1 MKKIK
6 TILTKIVHILIV
18 IFTGNTTAFF
28 TETVTEESTI
38 SGEIVAPKDL
48 DGLNQSHQRV
58 FGRVRDTIL
67 RGDAK
72 HFSPP
77 HLAQQDIFIG
87 GYANN
92 ITIENQG
99 NQDIFGG
106 NVENTVIKDEGRA
119 TLKNHGIFKDGKIYK
134 GGVFNAQ
141 SGTVEN
147 IKVYNNGQF
156 DISGNDDGV
165 IVEGGEITH
174 GAKGIFMGKARINN
188 LKINGDVSVPS
199 QKRDNPHFSHAYI
212 GKSGKL
218 LLSAGTIKE
227 STIEGGLLSVTH
239 SEANNTTMKGGIKV
253 GEGDLLVGEGGVSKR
268 TYMTGGSMH
277 IKDGGLAEETVVNG
291 GGRIFNENGTDID
304 TIVNSGTYT
313 LGDAHSMIAQSN
325 HLTLNNEG
333 TAYIRKGTVNGANIG
348 NGQLILGFGHL
359 EATLKG
365 DVIIGEHGQLNIINN
380 GDLNTREVNLNISG
394 RINLDNDLD
403 PGKIS
408 RFRKVSMNNGCI
420 YFNYSISDGFQKN
433 HSILF
438 LESLNGKG
446 TFWMHTDIAEHKGDL
461 LQIRGEAHGHFSV
474 MVTDSG
480 KSPKPEDKLKI
491 IQTGGGDANFT
502 LGNPGHVVDVGTY
515 QYHLVPDHH
524 KRGWSLISRPPQPS
538 EKPQPGSE
546 APVPPSVTET
556 VSASKLISETKSHT
570 LKPEVPVT
578 PSVKKEGEKKVAPY
592 QLLSPTTNVSRT
604 NHVPDIPSITP
615 STAAVL
621 SISTVDPLIYH
632 SEMAQIQERMSS
644 TSQAKTESAV
654 WIKIMNERH
663 NILQKEGEGYGLKLN
678 GMSIGSDRTMRMG
691 HSAYTTQG
699 LFFTYSDAKLNF
711 RGKALGDGKVSSWSA
726 GAYSA
731 YCHDSGFWLDGILK
745 ANRFSQEIHGRMTG
759 GGDAFGDFSTLAL
772 GASIQGG
779 KDMVAREI
787 TFTPYLSIGGL
798 RTTRSGLLLSN
809 GMKGDISAQ
818 RSVLGKVGLRAVYQT
833 RVKDISVT
841 PWIDIGSEREFIK
854 KTRVW
859 INHHDAF
866 ENDLSGITG
875 VYSFGLSSNMSETF
889 NVSASAGYKQGK
901 HIKSPWSSSLGMS
914 WKF

>member
-28 TETVTEESTI
+28 TDKVNEGATI
-38 SGEIVAPKDL
+38 SGEIVAPNERDP
-48 DGLNQSHQRV
+48 LNISHQRV
-58 FGRVRDTIL
+58 FGTIKDTIL

-72 HFSPP
+72 NFSPP
-77 HLAQQDIFIG
+77 HVAQQDIFIG
-87 GYANN
+87 GYSHN
-92 ITIENQG
+92 ITIENHG
-99 NQDIFGG
+99 NQEIFGG
-106 NVENTVIKDEGRA
+106 TVENTVIKDEGRA

-134 GGVFNAQ
+134 GGVFHAQ
-141 SGTVEN
+141 SGTVDN
-147 IKVYNNGQF
+147 IKVYNNGKF

-199 QKRDNPHFSHAYI
+199 QKKDNPHFSHAYI
-212 GKSGKL
+212 GKSGQL
-218 LLSAGTIKE
+218 LLSTGTITE
-227 STIEGGLLSVTH
+227 STLEGGLLSVTH
-239 SEANNTTMKGGIKV
+239 AATSDTTMKGGIKV
-253 GEGDLLVGEGGVSKR
+253 GEGDLMVGEGGIAKR

-291 GGRIFNENGTDID
+291 GGRLFNENGTDID

-325 HLTLNNEG
+325 NLTLSNAG

-359 EATLKG
+359 SSTLKG
-365 DVIIGEHGQLNIINN
+365 DVTIGEHGQLNIINN
-380 GDLNTREVNLNISG
+380 DDLNTREVNLNLSG
-394 RINLDNDLD
+394 RINVDNALD

-408 RFRKVSMNNGCI
+408 IFRKVSMNNGCF
-420 YFNYSISDGFQKN
+420 YFNYSVSDGFHKN
-433 HSILF
+433 YSILF
-438 LESLNGKG
+438 LDSLSGKG
-446 TFWMHTDIAEHKGDL
+446 TFWMHTDIADHKGDL
-461 LQIRGEAHGHFSV
+461 LHIRGEANGHFSV
-474 MVTDSG
+474 MVTDRG
-480 KSPKPEDKLKI
+480 KSPKPEDRLKI
-491 IQTGGGDANFT
+491 IQTGGGDATFT
-502 LGNPGHVVDVGTY
+502 LENPGHVVDVGTY

-524 KRGWSLISRPPQPS
+524 KRGWSLLSRQPQPS
-538 EKPQPGSE
+538 EKPKPRSE

-556 VSASKLISETKSHT
+556 AEASRLISGTKSHT

-578 PSVKKEGEKKVAPY
+578 PSVKKEGEQTVAPY
-592 QLLSPTTNVSRT
+592 QLLSPTTNVSRI
-604 NHVPDIPSITP
+604 NRVPDIPSITP

-621 SISTVDPLIYH
+621 SMSTVDPLIYH
-632 SEMAQIQERMSS
+632 SEMAQIHERMSS

-654 WIKIMNERH
+654 WFKIMNEHH
-663 NILQKEGEGYGLKLN
+663 NIIQKAGEGYGLKLN
-678 GMSIGSDRTMRMG
+678 GMSLGADRTMRLG
-691 HSAYTTQG
+691 RSAHTTQG

-711 RGKALGDGKVSSWSA
+711 RGKAIGDGKVSSWSA

-745 ANRFSQEIHGRMTG
+745 TNQFSQEIHGRMTG
-759 GGDAFGDFSTLAL
+759 GGDAFGDFRTLAL
-772 GASIQGG
+772 GASILGG
-779 KDMVAREI
+779 KDMVAKEI
-787 TFTPYLSIGGL
+787 TFTPYLSMGGL
-798 RTTRSGLLLSN
+798 ITTRSSLLLSN

-818 RSVLGKVGLRAVYQT
+818 RSLLGKVGLRAVYQT
-833 RVKDISVT
+833 RVKDVSVT

-859 INHHDAF
+859 INHHDSF
-866 ENDLSGITG
+866 DNDLSGITG
-875 VYSFGLSSNMSETF
+875 VYSFGLSSNMSEAF

-901 HIKSPWSSSLGMS
+901 HIHSPWSASLGMS